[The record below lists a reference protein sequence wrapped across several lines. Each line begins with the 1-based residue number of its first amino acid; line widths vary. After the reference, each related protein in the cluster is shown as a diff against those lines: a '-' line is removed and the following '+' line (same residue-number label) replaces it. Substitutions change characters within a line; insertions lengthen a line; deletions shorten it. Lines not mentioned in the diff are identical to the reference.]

1 MSKKNKERKLEQRAT
16 EEARQIT
23 PGKMI
28 RLLLKSLL
36 FSLVVVVI
44 MVGLNLLGI
53 KAFQNFWIQLAVM
66 VVIYAIAYPY
76 LMREFRA
83 KKTKGGKRK
92 EEGEKMV

>member
-1 MSKKNKERKLEQRAT
+1 MSKKNKERKLEQQAV
-16 EEARQIT
+16 EEARRLT

-53 KAFQNFWIQLAVM
+53 NAFQNLWVQLAVM
-66 VVIYAIAYPY
+66 VVIYAVAYPY
-76 LMREFRA
+76 LMREFRV
-83 KKTKGGKRK
+83 KKVKSER
-92 EEGEKMV
+92 

>member
-16 EEARQIT
+16 EEARRLT
-23 PGKMI
+23 LGKML

-53 KAFQNFWIQLAVM
+53 NAFQNFWVQLAVM
-66 VVIYAIAYPY
+66 VVIYAVAYPY

-83 KKTKGGKRK
+83 KKVRRK
-92 EEGEKMV
+92 E